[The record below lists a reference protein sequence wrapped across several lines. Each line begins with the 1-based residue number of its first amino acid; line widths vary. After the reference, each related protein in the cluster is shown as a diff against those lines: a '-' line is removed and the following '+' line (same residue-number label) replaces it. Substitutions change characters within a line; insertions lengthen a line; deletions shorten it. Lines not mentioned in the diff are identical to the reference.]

1 MQYAILIYGMEDLFE
16 RLPENE
22 QDAAMERHRELQR
35 EHGAKGTL
43 GAVARLMGTSA
54 AVTVRKRGDSVL
66 VLDGPFAESK
76 EQLLGLY
83 ILECESIE
91 DAIEQAKKL
100 PQGIAAYEVRPIGW
114 GGGTISEENGEGN

>member
-22 QDAAMERHRELQR
+22 QDAAMARHRELQR

-54 AVTVRKRGDSVL
+54 AVTVKKRGDSVL
-66 VLDGPFAESK
+66 VLDGPFAETK

-83 ILECESIE
+83 IFLNARVSRMRSNRQRSYRR
-91 DAIEQAKKL
+91 AS
-100 PQGIAAYEVRPIGW
+100 PRMRFVR
-114 GGGTISEENGEGN
+114 